1 MKRFV
6 VPVAMLLLG
15 VLGACEKAPAYSQK
29 TPDETIAT
37 ARLMIERGEAKKLT
51 TLIYADSA
59 DMRAFLEKMAVLFTN
74 LQKLADAVQKRF
86 PEEVAEIKKQAEEK
100 GSEKISGLIGDVAR
114 QANSRRRQWDP
125 KEDEKRQRGFEE
137 VSKQLF
143 ADPYG
148 WLQRGQGRL
157 STESVT
163 DDMVSLR
170 WDGKAILAPFGV
182 QMRRSIDEN
191 WYFVLPLNLPGLQN
205 YLPRNEQEW
214 KIFGSMIAVINN
226 TVVDLRKD
234 VESGRIRTMNDL
246 SRQAGEKAFMPAAMV
261 FVAYSKAME
270 ARKKEAT
277 PPAK

>member
-1 MKRFV
+1 MKRV
-6 VPVAMLLLG
+6 LVPIAMLLLSA
-15 VLGACEKAPAYSQK
+15 LAACEKAPAYSQK

-37 ARLMIERGEAKKLT
+37 ARLMIERGEAKKLA
-51 TLIYADSA
+51 TLVYADSP
-59 DMRAFLEKMAVLFTN
+59 DMRAMLDKMAVLFTN

-86 PEEVAEIKKQAEEK
+86 PEEVAEIRARAEAQGAEK
-100 GSEKISGLIGDVAR
+100 LSGLIGDVAR
-114 QANSRRRQWDP
+114 QAGSRRRQWDP

-137 VSKQLF
+137 VAKQLF

-157 STESVT
+157 TTEGVT

-170 WDGKAILAPFGV
+170 WDGEPILKPFGV
-182 QMRRSIDEN
+182 QMRRSIDEK

-205 YLPRNEQEW
+205 YLPRNEREW
-214 KIFGSMIAVINN
+214 KIFGSMIAVVNN

-234 VESGRIRTMNDL
+234 VENGRIRTMNDL

-270 ARKKEAT
+270 ARKKEAA
-277 PPAK
+277 PAK